1 MIKLLL
7 WQQRAKRELTLI
19 ELSKL
24 TGISKSTLNN
34 FENERTSPTLN
45 QLEKISAALNC
56 EITDLFEQF

>member
-45 QLEKISAALNC
+45 QLDKISVALNC

>member
-45 QLEKISAALNC
+45 QLEKISVALNC